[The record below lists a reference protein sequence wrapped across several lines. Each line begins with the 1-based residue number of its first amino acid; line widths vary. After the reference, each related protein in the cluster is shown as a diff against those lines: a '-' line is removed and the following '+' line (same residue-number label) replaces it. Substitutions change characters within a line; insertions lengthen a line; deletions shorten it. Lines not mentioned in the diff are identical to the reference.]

1 MTVQVIA
8 EGEVMHDVA
17 EVLLRHLSPAKAVR
31 FWASWHAEHGDYLR
45 WRDEQ
50 FGVATVAALYE
61 ESRPINR
68 NSRPT
73 ATLSAPMKGEIDYSP
88 YIPADLSEWARD
100 ALVDSSN
107 LIAACRQALHARG
120 VAV

>member
-61 ESRPINR
+61 E
-68 NSRPT
+68 
-73 ATLSAPMKGEIDYSP
+73 
-88 YIPADLSEWARD
+88 
-100 ALVDSSN
+100 
-107 LIAACRQALHARG
+107 IAAYQQKQSTHSD
-120 VAV
+120 AVGANEG